1 MGVLFFLDRGRRSGG
16 HGLCVIDCRPEQTYK
31 MATFFEDTFEVKN
44 IDPEGKIFDKVSRLE
59 CSSVS
64 YDMQLLLD
72 VNTDIYPVELGDK
85 LTVALAKSLTDNEM
99 DDGIFDQSGRAS
111 LADEYEYVMYG
122 KVFKCLEDKGSKVS
136 TFVSFGGLLMMLKGD
151 AAQLEKITV
160 DNRIYL
166 LMR

>member
-1 MGVLFFLDRGRRSGG
+1 M
-16 HGLCVIDCRPEQTYK
+16 
-31 MATFFEDTFEVKN
+31 
-44 IDPEGKIFDKVSRLE
+44 SRLE

-122 KVFKCLEDKGSKVS
+122 KVFKCLEDKGSKVYALRRACAVCAVCVVCVCRVCVVCV
-136 TFVSFGGLLMMLKGD
+136 VSCDQPTARVKWTPGRRSCRSAGC
-151 AAQLEKITV
+151 
-160 DNRIYL
+160 
-166 LMR
+166 

>member
-1 MGVLFFLDRGRRSGG
+1 
-16 HGLCVIDCRPEQTYK
+16 
-31 MATFFEDTFEVKN
+31 
-44 IDPEGKIFDKVSRLE
+44 
-59 CSSVS
+59 
-64 YDMQLLLD
+64 MQLLLD

-122 KVFKCLEDKGSKVS
+122 KVFKCLEDKGSKVYALRRACAVCAVCVVCVVRPTARALRVVKWTRS

-160 DNRIYL
+160 DHRIYL
-166 LMR
+166 LMRKA

>member
-1 MGVLFFLDRGRRSGG
+1 
-16 HGLCVIDCRPEQTYK
+16 
-31 MATFFEDTFEVKN
+31 MASFFEDTFEVKN

-160 DNRIYL
+160 DHRIYTAE
-166 LMR
+166 RGTA